1 MICSATSMGWEG
13 SSPDADSVRGSTIG
27 RGRSGGVP
35 GRYSRRSARI
45 LAVAAIAAAV
55 SIGDAK
61 EDPVELIRRHRYDEA
76 VSVWNLELQSGKT
89 DEKTL
94 RALKGKSLAYT
105 RLGSL
110 YGAYAGFAG
119 AIMDEYYTAL
129 IETGAGAIHYAY
141 LGQIQFQAGKYADAK
156 SSFDKAR
163 KLGSGGPSV
172 QDLIEVFQHFSR
184 KRLGEN
190 AGDAPDPKENGAL
203 WQALEL
209 KGGEPGQ
216 APAVSS
222 QRGRRCRLGILIRS
236 ANPNLADIES
246 TLKSVLEDAQQPE
259 AYLDEGKNT
268 QINFY
273 DPFLMQT
280 LSDTYYTLGK
290 LTNLRIKQ
298 EEKRYPELAA
308 KFGTDLALAEA
319 CIRLG
324 QFREAAGYLPR
335 EATLES
341 QLLKAQLMARTN
353 KAGEAKALLESL
365 ASGTKSPSD
374 RRDIA
379 DCYYLLGLD
388 LDKGLKLAGMAVKDK
403 NGPMFYRTYANLLFA
418 TGQTEAAMQQ
428 YAKGYKIEYRNRIDQ
443 IDPEYMN
450 DYAFA
455 IFKTNK
461 LRYEEIVETL
471 YHLQKEFPACRQ
483 MHYCMQGISAGLARS
498 YESQRIFRKGG

>member
-1 MICSATSMGWEG
+1 MIFSRTRIFAFLALASAF
-13 SSPDADSVRGSTIG
+13 G
-27 RGRSGGVP
+27 R
-35 GRYSRRSARI
+35 I
-45 LAVAAIAAAV
+45 E
-55 SIGDAK
+55 AK

-76 VSVWNLELQSGKT
+76 VAAWDQDFQPGKL
-89 DEKTL
+89 DERGL
-94 RALKGKSLAYT
+94 RALKGKSLAYF

-110 YGAYAGFAG
+110 YGTYSGFSN
-119 AIMDEYYTAL
+119 AIMSEYYTAL
-129 IETGAGAIHYAY
+129 LESGASSIHYAY
-141 LGQIQFQAGKYADAK
+141 LGQLQYHAGRFSEAK
-156 SSFDKAR
+156 ASFEKAK
-163 KLGSGGPSV
+163 KLGSGGPAV
-172 QDLIEVFQHFSR
+172 QDLAEVFLYSTR

-190 AGDAPDPKENGAL
+190 PGDMPSVKDNGAQ

-209 KGGEPGQ
+209 TRNEAGPGL
-216 APAVSS
+216 AADS
-222 QRGRRCRLGILIRS
+222 QRGRRCRLGVLIRS
-236 ANPNLADIES
+236 ANPDAGAIET
-246 TLKSVLEDAQQPE
+246 TLKAVLNDAQQPE
-259 AYLDEGKNT
+259 TYLDEGKNT

-280 LSDTYYTLGK
+280 LSDSYYTMSK
-290 LTNLRIKQ
+290 LTNLRIRD
-298 EEKRYPELAA
+298 EEKRFPELAA
-308 KFGTDLALAEA
+308 KFNTDEALAEA
-319 CIRLG
+319 YFRLG
-324 QFREAAGYLPR
+324 QYKEASVYLPKA
-335 EATLES
+335 ETGFET
-341 QLLKAQLMARTN
+341 QLLKAQVLARTG
-353 KAGEAKALLESL
+353 KVGEARALLETL
-365 ASGTKSPSD
+365 ANGTKSASD

-403 NGPMFYRTYANLLFA
+403 NGPNFYRTYANLLFA
-418 TGQTEAAMQQ
+418 SGQTESAMQQ

-443 IDPEYMN
+443 IDPEYMS